1 MQIVIKISDT
11 LKKILDSHD
20 IITASHPMWVA
31 IMMDAIANGTPLPKG
46 HGRLIDA
53 DKIATHLEEMRDV
66 WKYYGDEYE
75 EGRCQS
81 YYNALDEVANA
92 QTIIEAESEEV

>member
-1 MQIVIKISDT
+1 MQIVIEISDT

-46 HGRLIDA
+46 HGRLIDV
-53 DKIATHLEEMRDV
+53 DKLELDDGYSNYDG
-66 WKYYGDEYE
+66 YYHRYS
-75 EGRCQS
+75 QS
-81 YYNALDEVANA
+81 QICNAP
-92 QTIIEAESEEV
+92 TIIEADAESEG